1 MPSLEDRKYKLSIY
15 LIKESYTHDDQ
26 IVPKCGE
33 MAMHEVDLGDG
44 LPGKLFIKTGY
55 KTVPKWAEF
64 FRPVF
69 NPNEIGL
76 ETRSSR
82 AVLIVSVDERM
93 FCLTFGH
100 ANFLIEPLSVERNF
114 GLKVALNLGGENS
127 LRVVDKTSLDVIEIQ
142 SKEQSSKEVGISNFD
157 FDFEMD
163 ILKSIKAR
171 SEDGETTLSG
181 RDSVSVSAAVR
192 LDTLKNFLADLLNKY
207 ESEEYKD
214 KFSWVD
220 NIAEERDKEIVG
232 QLNQLLI
239 TNINSFDPSV
249 WLSIPEIII
258 WEDIAGFAYKKRKE
272 PVIRQDIHLDKWHEE
287 VVKEDDV
294 IDIDYLKRKKIFLYD
309 IDHEQYDLWPVY
321 HCLNAEIDFEGQK
334 YIFTDGAWYL
344 LNTDFVGEINHF
356 YEGIDES
363 DVTLPPYGT
372 RKEPEYNDYVASINP
387 ADFFLMDRKVITI
400 GGGRSSIEF
409 CDIFTNDKKMIH
421 VKKYGGSS
429 VLSHLFQQGVVS
441 GELFIS
447 DASFRSAVNDKLS
460 DEFMLDDTE
469 NRPDPAE
476 YEVCY
481 AIMSDIPGD
490 LNIPFFS
497 KVVMKN
503 AVKRL
508 QAYGYKVTKKKIPIS

>member
-1 MPSLEDRKYKLSIY
+1 MSSLEDRKYKLSIY
-15 LIKESYTHDDQ
+15 LIKASYVDVDK
-26 IVPKCGE
+26 IIPKCGE
-33 MAMHEVDLGDG
+33 MDSYEINDADGVLGNIY
-44 LPGKLFIKTGY
+44 IKTGH
-55 KTVPKWAEF
+55 KTVPKWADF
-64 FRPVF
+64 FREVF
-69 NPNEIGL
+69 NPRDIGL
-76 ETRSSR
+76 ETKSSK
-82 AVLIVSVDERM
+82 AVLVVPVDQRI

-100 ANFLIEPLSVERNF
+100 AHFLIDPLVVERNF

-127 LRVVDKTSLDVIEIQ
+127 LRVVDKTSLDVVEIQ
-142 SKEQSSKEVGISNFD
+142 SKEQSSKEVGIANFD

-181 RDSVSVSAAVR
+181 RDSVSVSVAVT
-192 LDTLKNFLADLLNKY
+192 LGTLKDYLIDLLNKY
-207 ESEEYKD
+207 QNDAYKE
-214 KFSWVD
+214 KFAWVD
-220 NIAEERDKEIVG
+220 NITEERDKVVLE

-239 TNINSFDPSV
+239 DKITSLDPCV
-249 WLSIPEIII
+249 WLSIPEIVI
-258 WEDIAGFAYKKRKE
+258 WEDIAGFAYKKKKE
-272 PVIRQDIHLDKWHEE
+272 PVLRQDIHLDMWIDEA
-287 VVKEDDV
+287 VCADDA

-309 IDHEQYDLWPVY
+309 VNHELYKDWPVF
-321 HCLNAEIDFEGQK
+321 HCLNAEIDFEDYK
-334 YIFTDGAWYL
+334 YIFTDGCWYF
-344 LNTDFVGEINHF
+344 LNTNFVSEINMF
-356 YEGIDES
+356 YDGMAQSATI
-363 DVTLPPYGT
+363 LPPFKT
-372 RKEPEYNDYVASINP
+372 LKEPEYNNYVASANP
-387 ADFFLMDRKVITI
+387 TDFCLMDRKIITI

-409 CDIFTNDKKMIH
+409 CDLFTKDNKMIH

-447 DASFRSAVNDKLS
+447 DATFRNDVNGKLS
-460 DEFMLDDTE
+460 DGFRLDDTE

-481 AIMSDIPGD
+481 AIMSDIPGG

-508 QAYGYKVTKKKIPIS
+508 QAYGYKVTMKKISIS